1 MTKNKFTNLLI
12 VALAFLAVVQT
23 GGLWLSQT
31 KSHNLFYSAINS
43 LLIPS
48 SNTTEY
54 YRTIEAGKTAI
65 GTGDNHYVLLYG
77 EKDKDSSARFESMVW
92 RKSST

>member
-1 MTKNKFTNLLI
+1 MTRNKFTNLLI
-12 VALAFLAVVQT
+12 VVLAFLAVVQT

-43 LLIPS
+43 FLTAS

-54 YRTIEAGKTAI
+54 YRTIEAEKTAV
-65 GTGDNHYVLLYG
+65 GTGNNNYVL
-77 EKDKDSSARFESMVW
+77 
-92 RKSST
+92 